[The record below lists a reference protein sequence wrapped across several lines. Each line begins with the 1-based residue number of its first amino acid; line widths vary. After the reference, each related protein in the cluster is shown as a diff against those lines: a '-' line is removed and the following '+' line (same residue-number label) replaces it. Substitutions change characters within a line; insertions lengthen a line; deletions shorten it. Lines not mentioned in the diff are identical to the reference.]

1 MFSYDNI
8 VFLYDSI
15 VKLVLILKNA
25 IIKTYKSYKETIYS
39 LYLII
44 IFHDYRPIFAIST
57 RK

>member
-15 VKLVLILKNA
+15 VKLVLILNNA

-39 LYLII
+39 LFLIMRL
-44 IFHDYRPIFAIST
+44 HDYRPIFAIST